1 MKRLLLTLT
10 ALALAAGGFAQDF
23 PAANR
28 AMLKVKA
35 QKKYLMLPVEDNADG
50 ANIQVIGKNSLVK
63 TTLLRKTHGVDCRA
77 EPPPRQLQA
86 HHCM

>member
-50 ANIQVIGKNSLVK
+50 ANIQVIGNMSYPDLS
-63 TTLLRKTHGVDCRA
+63 
-77 EPPPRQLQA
+77 
-86 HHCM
+86 